1 MNTKHIKEIADR
13 IRAHYKDIPDEVSDE
28 KLYDWYQMRTNSYKA
43 KKEREEANKVAR
55 KRYKETIQ
63 LKRRKTMGINKLA
76 NLTRRL
82 NKAMRT
88 TLLNCDPDEL
98 TRLSST
104 VSLDTWETIGRL
116 LRTDVTLHPNY
127 TEKVEK

>member
-1 MNTKHIKEIADR
+1 MCIK
-13 IRAHYKDIPDEVSDE
+13 
-28 KLYDWYQMRTNSYKA
+28 
-43 KKEREEANKVAR
+43 KVD
-55 KRYKETIQ
+55 
-63 LKRRKTMGINKLA
+63 

-104 VSLDTWETIGRL
+104 VSLDTWKTISRL
-116 LRTDVTLHPNY
+116 LRIETTLHPNY
-127 TEKVEK
+127 TERVEQ

>member
-1 MNTKHIKEIADR
+1 MCIK
-13 IRAHYKDIPDEVSDE
+13 
-28 KLYDWYQMRTNSYKA
+28 
-43 KKEREEANKVAR
+43 KVD
-55 KRYKETIQ
+55 
-63 LKRRKTMGINKLA
+63 

-104 VSLDTWETIGRL
+104 VSPDTWGTISRL
-116 LRTDVTLHPNY
+116 LVIETTLHPNY
-127 TEKVEK
+127 TERVEQ

>member
-1 MNTKHIKEIADR
+1 M
-13 IRAHYKDIPDEVSDE
+13 S
-28 KLYDWYQMRTNSYKA
+28 
-43 KKEREEANKVAR
+43 
-55 KRYKETIQ
+55 
-63 LKRRKTMGINKLA
+63 INKLD

-104 VSLDTWETIGRL
+104 VSLDTWESIGRL

-127 TEKVEK
+127 TEKVER